1 MNNKS
6 KRGGAREGAGAK
18 LKGPMKRK
26 MLSIRLSID
35 LHDRLKESGESQSD
49 QIERA
54 LRSYYG
60 WN

>member
-1 MNNKS
+1 MNKS

-18 LKGPMKRK
+18 PKGPVKRK
-26 MLSIRLSID
+26 PFNTRLAPD
-35 LHDRLKESGESQSD
+35 LMERLKESGESQSD

-60 WN
+60 W